1 MLRIG
6 NLSLDGGSTRASR
19 RGVVFCSASS
29 NWSCSEFSAFVRR
42 LTTFSRFAVT
52 SVHFRQSPE
61 NSGRF
66 VVTTFSVMTSVAVQ
80 SSSVVV
86 AAEKPLLFVGYETSP
101 TAVTTSLHDRP
112 DDLTLPPA
120 LDAMASFTFVDMS
133 PKLANRRRKLSKP
146 ELNAQPD
153 KDARKCRGGVA
164 PTIPRP
170 TSIGPSAAEV
180 WGQSLAEMAK
190 VGHPKALVLSVG
202 AAPFVPTP
210 SSTGTLETT
219 ATLDPGAPAFAPRHA
234 ARNMKAK
241 SPRSRSRR
249 SSSSSSSSSSGSS
262 S

>member
-1 MLRIG
+1 M
-6 NLSLDGGSTRASR
+6 SPP
-19 RGVVFCSASS
+19 
-29 NWSCSEFSAFVRR
+29 AFQ
-42 LTTFSRFAVT
+42 L
-52 SVHFRQSPE
+52 
-61 NSGRF
+61 
-66 VVTTFSVMTSVAVQ
+66 
-80 SSSVVV
+80 SSVVV
-86 AAEKPLLFVGYETSP
+86 ATEKPLLLVGYETSP

-112 DDLTLPPA
+112 DDLTLPPG

-170 TSIGPSAAEV
+170 TSIAPSAAEV

-219 ATLDPGAPAFAPRHA
+219 ATLDPSAPAFAPSPA
-234 ARNMKAK
+234 APSPRRMKAK

>member
-1 MLRIG
+1 MM
-6 NLSLDGGSTRASR
+6 ST
-19 RGVVFCSASS
+19 
-29 NWSCSEFSAFVRR
+29 
-42 LTTFSRFAVT
+42 
-52 SVHFRQSPE
+52 
-61 NSGRF
+61 
-66 VVTTFSVMTSVAVQ
+66 VQ

-210 SSTGTLETT
+210 SSTRTLETT